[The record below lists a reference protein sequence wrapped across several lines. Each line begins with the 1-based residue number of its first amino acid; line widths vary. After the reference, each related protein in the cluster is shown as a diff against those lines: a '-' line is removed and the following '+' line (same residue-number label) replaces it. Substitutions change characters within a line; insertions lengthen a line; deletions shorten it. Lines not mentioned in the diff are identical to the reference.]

1 MEVID
6 STRASREELERKLQQ
21 VEETNRLK
29 DEFLGK
35 LGHELGNLFLP
46 YQFALQL
53 LQHKTADL
61 STLEQVRTMLEE
73 HAENVQRFME
83 NLRTISRMVRGKLHA
98 DRVLTDLKE
107 LVVQALDRVQPLVEK
122 SRHQLSVSLP
132 AQPEKLQGDPRL
144 LGQMVDHLLQN
155 AIKFTDPGGHIWLSL
170 ARENGELVLRVRDSG
185 VGLPPELMPRVF
197 ALFLQADPLSGGWG
211 AGLTVVQTVAE
222 LHGGHAEAFSP
233 GPGQGSEFVVRLP
246 V

>member
-6 STRASREELERKLQQ
+6 STRASLEELERKLQQ
-21 VEETNRLK
+21 VEEASRLK

-53 LQHKTADL
+53 LQHKTAD
-61 STLEQVRTMLEE
+61 STTLEQVRAMLEE
-73 HAENVQRFME
+73 HADNVQRFME
-83 NLRTISRMVRGKLHA
+83 SLRTVSRLVRGKLHV

-107 LVVQALDRVQPLVEK
+107 VVVQALERAEPLAKK

-132 AQPEKLQGDPRL
+132 AQPEKLQGDPHL

-155 AIKFTDPGGHIWLSL
+155 AIRFTDPGGHIWLSL
-170 ARENGELVLRVRDSG
+170 AREDGELVLRVRDTG
-185 VGLPPELMPRVF
+185 VGLAPELAPRMF
-197 ALFLQADPLSGGWG
+197 TLFLQADPLSGGCG
-211 AGLTVVQTVAE
+211 AGLAIVRAVAE
-222 LHGGHAEAFSP
+222 LHGGHAEAISP

-246 V
+246 A